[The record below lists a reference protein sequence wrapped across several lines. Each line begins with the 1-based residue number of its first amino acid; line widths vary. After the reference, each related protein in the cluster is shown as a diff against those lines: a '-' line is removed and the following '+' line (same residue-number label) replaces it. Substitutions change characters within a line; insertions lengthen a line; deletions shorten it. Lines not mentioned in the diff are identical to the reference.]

1 MQLSP
6 GAGALQTDASLPGL
20 CRRPTR
26 AHGPTPLSARR
37 VGIPA
42 NVSLL
47 DGRIQRAGRG
57 SAWALGW
64 RWRRRRGT
72 PWSLAWSGRLARN
85 NWLRPRA
92 LCSRGQGW
100 LGRQPL
106 PRRAP
111 LDLPSLSGRLASVC
125 LSRHGCVIPCSSC
138 VRKAGALWGRLP
150 EVWPLGHGAPHG
162 VEDPLSSEPPGG
174 PRSLQGCCSVRVRGC
189 LMRSGGLLLGASAA
203 AG

>member
-72 PWSLAWSGRLARN
+72 PWSLAWSGTGWPGTTGSGRAPFAPGVRGGWGGSPSHAEPLWTCLLSQAAWLQSVCPDMGALSPALLA
-85 NWLRPRA
+85 
-92 LCSRGQGW
+92 SGK
-100 LGRQPL
+100 LGRCGD
-106 PRRAP
+106 A
-111 LDLPSLSGRLASVC
+111 SLRSG
-125 LSRHGCVIPCSSC
+125 
-138 VRKAGALWGRLP
+138 LWGT
-150 EVWPLGHGAPHG
+150 
-162 VEDPLSSEPPGG
+162 EP
-174 PRSLQGCCSVRVRGC
+174 RTEWRTLFLQNPQGVRGA
-189 LMRSGGLLLGASAA
+189 SGVAA
-203 AG
+203 LFECAGV